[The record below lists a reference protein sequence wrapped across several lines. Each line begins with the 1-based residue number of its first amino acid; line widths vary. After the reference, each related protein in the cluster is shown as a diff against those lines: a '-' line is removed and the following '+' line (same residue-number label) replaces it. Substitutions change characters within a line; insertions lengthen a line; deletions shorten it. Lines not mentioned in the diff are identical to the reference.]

1 MMSFVVFGGLILFA
15 IYAMVHFM
23 HEWLESRKRHETH
36 SDPDS
41 DDAGDQT

>member
-23 HEWLESRKRHETH
+23 HEWLESRRRHETH
-36 SDPDS
+36 SEQDPD
-41 DDAGDQT
+41 DARDQT

>member
-23 HEWLESRKRHETH
+23 HEWLDSRKRHETH
-36 SDPDS
+36 SDQDPVEPS
-41 DDAGDQT
+41 DQT